1 MATYAHQICGKCLT
15 RALRRNR
22 AHFLIRSRS
31 AARTGN
37 DSAALVY
44 LHAANAILSPDC
56 CR

>member
-1 MATYAHQICGKCLT
+1 MSLYAHPKCGKCLT
-15 RALRRNR
+15 LALRRNR

-44 LHAANAILSPDC
+44 LNAANAILAPDC
-56 CR
+56 CK